1 MMIYFFFKLI
11 EGLCIK
17 ESLGFAEHHQV
28 FFSVSNSGQ
37 LEFLFLQHRP
47 GLWVF
52 QQHRGSF
59 LSSISRWKRY
69 SQHGLK
75 GTANIVSQIYQAVP
89 EAPAPLP

>member
-47 GLWVF
+47 GL
-52 QQHRGSF
+52 
-59 LSSISRWKRY
+59 
-69 SQHGLK
+69 
-75 GTANIVSQIYQAVP
+75 
-89 EAPAPLP
+89 